1 MYQKPKDTTKDVC
14 LRKIFK
20 NIKLIK
26 PLDLTMGKKRDTFT
40 TTTEMESENKN
51 IGNLTGQANLDKKLK
66 KERGG
71 KREGDLRAVSTKCSE
86 GALLKHINYNKPEA
100 IREI

>member
-1 MYQKPKDTTKDVC
+1 
-14 LRKIFK
+14 
-20 NIKLIK
+20 
-26 PLDLTMGKKRDTFT
+26 MGKKRDTFT

-71 KREGDLRAVSTKCSE
+71 KEKET
-86 GALLKHINYNKPEA
+86 
-100 IREI
+100 

>member
-66 KERGG
+66 KERAGG
-71 KREGDLRAVSTKCSE
+71 KEET
-86 GALLKHINYNKPEA
+86 
-100 IREI
+100 

>member
-71 KREGDLRAVSTKCSE
+71 KKRRR
-86 GALLKHINYNKPEA
+86 LKSRINQMQRGGLA
-100 IREI
+100 QAHQLQQT